1 MGSRGTAS
9 RRLMKE
15 LTKWQNEGS
24 KDVDGTVGIERLGP
38 VNDDEIL
45 RWEAIINGRGIGSGY
60 DDGRWLL
67 IIQVPATYPLEPPS
81 IRFATPVVH
90 PNVHL
95 ETGEICLDL
104 LRKDQGWSGTYTVA
118 ECVKAVR
125 MLLGMPEVDSPL
137 NVDVAALLR
146 NGDTLAARGLVELW
160 CREQRFDGP

>member
-1 MGSRGTAS
+1 MVRFFKLFSLSFLLYFSLLLSSSFSYAS
-9 RRLMKE
+9 PALGIKKE
-15 LTKWQNEGS
+15 EISILKPLTNS
-24 KDVDGTVGIERLGP
+24 
-38 VNDDEIL
+38 
-45 RWEAIINGRGIGSGY
+45 
-60 DDGRWLL
+60 DGRWLL